1 MKKWVFYTNGF
12 YGFEVLCKSGALP
25 INFSLIFFIQWY
37 TEANYYCPDAPII
50 LVGTELHLKN
60 NKETIDEMRD
70 KKLSPITYE
79 QGLQMMKKIG
89 AVKYLE
95 CSAKTH
101 VGVQEVF
108 DEAIRAVIHPTPI
121 KKTDKRT
128 SSNNA
133 ACTML

>member
-1 MKKWVFYTNGF
+1 M
-12 YGFEVLCKSGALP
+12 LCKSGALP